1 MSRPSTEAVKQV
13 AVIGTGVVGASWTA
27 YFLANDLNVAASDP
41 GPGAENYLRGFIE
54 RARLDLARLGLTG
67 EARLSF
73 HAEPEEAVADAEF
86 VQENAPEREELKRAL
101 LARLDR
107 AAPPG
112 VIIASSTSS
121 LLRSR
126 MVQDCATPERIII
139 AHPFNPPHL
148 VPLVELVGDP
158 AATQWA
164 RDFYR
169 AIGKRP
175 VTLKR
180 EATGHIANRLTAA
193 LWREALYILEQD
205 IAEVEDIDAAVAYG
219 PGLRWA
225 HMGPFMTYH
234 LGGGPGGLQHYMDHL
249 GPSQVRRW
257 QDLGTPS
264 INEELTRRA
273 VEGVLREA
281 AGRSIEELE
290 RERDEALVRW
300 QTAVAKPTPGGQGA

>member
-1 MSRPSTEAVKQV
+1 MSRPAVEAVRQV
-13 AVIGTGVVGASWTA
+13 AVIGTGVVGASWAA
-27 YFLANDLNVAASDP
+27 YFLAQGMDVAASDP
-41 GPGAENYLRGFIE
+41 GPGAENYLGGFIE
-54 RARLDLARLGLTG
+54 RVRPDLAQLGLTG
-67 EARLSF
+67 DGRLSF
-73 HAEPEEAVADAEF
+73 HAEAEEAVAEAGF

-101 LARLDR
+101 LARLDK

-112 VIIASSTSS
+112 VVIASSTSS

-148 VPLVELVGDP
+148 VPLVELVGDQ
-158 AATQWA
+158 AATRWA
-164 RDFYR
+164 ADFYR

-175 VTLKR
+175 VVLKR

-193 LWREALYILEQD
+193 LWREALYILEQG
-205 IAEVEDIDAAVAYG
+205 IAEVGDIDAAVAHG

-234 LGGGPGGLQHYMDHL
+234 LGGGPGGLQHYMEHL

-264 INEELTRRA
+264 MNEELTHRA

-281 AGRSIEELE
+281 AGRPIEELE
-290 RERDEALVRW
+290 RERDEALIRW
-300 QTAVAKPTPGGQGA
+300 QMAVRKPG

>member
-1 MSRPSTEAVKQV
+1 MSRPSAEAVSRV
-13 AVIGTGVVGASWTA
+13 AVIGTGVVGASWAA
-27 YFLANDLNVAASDP
+27 YFLAHGMDVAASDP
-41 GPGAENYLRGFIE
+41 APGAEERLRAFIA
-54 RARLDLARLGLTG
+54 RARPDLRQLGLTG
-67 EARLSF
+67 DGRLSF
-73 HAEPEEAVADAEF
+73 HAEAERAVADAEF
-86 VQENAPEREELKRAL
+86 VQENAPEREELKRDL

-126 MVQDCATPERIII
+126 MVRDCPTPARIII

-148 VPLVELVGDP
+148 VPLVELVGEDQP
-158 AATQWA
+158 AVQWA
-164 RDFYR
+164 AAFYR

-175 VTLKR
+175 IILKR

-193 LWREALYILEQD
+193 LWREALYILEQG
-205 IAEVEDIDAAVAYG
+205 IGEVEDIDAAVAYG

-234 LGGGPGGLQHYMDHL
+234 LGGGPGGIQYYMDHL

-257 QDLGTPS
+257 QDLGTPAV
-264 INEELTRRA
+264 NEELTRRA
-273 VEGVLREA
+273 VEGVAREA

-290 RERDEALVRW
+290 RERDRALIRL
-300 QTAVAKPTPGGQGA
+300 QRALGEPA

>member
-1 MSRPSTEAVKQV
+1 MPRPAVDSVPQV
-13 AVIGTGVVGASWTA
+13 AVIGTGVVGASWA
-27 YFLANDLNVAASDP
+27 ACFLAHGIDVAAADP
-41 GPGAENYLRGFIE
+41 GPDAETRLRRFVE
-54 RARLDLARLGLTG
+54 RAQPDLARLGLRG
-67 EARLSF
+67 NGRLRF
-73 HAEPEEAVADAEF
+73 HAQAEAAVAEAGF
-86 VQENAPEREELKRAL
+86 VQENAPERLELKRDL

-126 MVQDCATPERIII
+126 MVRNCATPERVIV

-148 VPLVELVGDP
+148 IPLVELVGEAD
-158 AATQWA
+158 ATAWA
-164 RDFYR
+164 DGFYR
-169 AIGKRP
+169 RIGKRP

-193 LWREALYILEQD
+193 LFREALHILEQG
-205 IAEVEDIDAAVAYG
+205 IAEVEDIDAAVSHG

-234 LGGGPGGLQHYMDHL
+234 LGGGPGGLRHYLEHL

-257 QDLGTPS
+257 QDLGTPTLS
-264 INEELTRRA
+264 EALMRQA

-281 AGRSIEELE
+281 AGRSIEALE
-290 RERDEALVRW
+290 RERDEALIRR
-300 QTAVAKPTPGGQGA
+300 QTGGDKPG

>member
-13 AVIGTGVVGASWTA
+13 AVIGTGVVGASWAA
-27 YFLANDLNVAASDP
+27 YFLVNGLDVAASDP
-41 GPGAENYLRGFIE
+41 GPGAEDYLRGFIE
-54 RARLDLARLGLTG
+54 RARPDLARLGLT
-67 EARLSF
+67 EDARLSF
-73 HAEPEEAVADAEF
+73 HAEPEAAVADAGF
-86 VQENAPEREELKRAL
+86 VQENAPEREELKRGL
-101 LARLDR
+101 LARLDQ

-112 VIIASSTSS
+112 AIIASSTSS

-164 RDFYR
+164 ADFYR

-193 LWREALYILEQD
+193 LWREALYVLELG
-205 IAEVEDIDAAVAYG
+205 IAEVEDIDAAVSSG

-234 LGGGPGGLQHYMDHL
+234 LGGGPGGLQHYLEHL

-257 QDLGTPS
+257 QDLGTPT

-300 QTAVAKPTPGGQGA
+300 QTAVAKPTRGRQPA